1 MLTTVFLGLYVT
13 DSIVTFFLKGIK
25 PFGSL
30 FSYISIAVVFSLF
43 LFVFFFAAVNYPQIL
58 TLLEISAVLRKGS

>member
-43 LFVFFFAAVNYPQIL
+43 FFF
-58 TLLEISAVLRKGS
+58 LRL